1 MTKKRI
7 QRNAVKPGRGG
18 ARPNSGPKKGSKHS
32 ARALATKGI
41 VDAAL
46 ASGKKL
52 PLDIMLAIMEYHWD
66 VAEKIGATSDEALLT
81 AKISAMDKAGN
92 WAAQAAPYVHPRLQ
106 TTTLKNPNGE
116 KFAVHIFDDIK

>member
-7 QRNAVKPGRGG
+7 QRKAVRPGRGG

-52 PLDIMLAIMEYHWD
+52 PLDIMLAIMEYHWA
-66 VAEKIGATSDEALLT
+66 VAESIGATSDEKLMT
-81 AKISAMDKAGN
+81 AKLSAMDKAGN
-92 WAAQAAPYVHPRLQ
+92 WAAQAAPYIHPRLQ
-106 TTTLKNPNGE
+106 TTELKNKDGE
-116 KFAVHIFDDIK
+116 QFAVRFVDDIK